1 MMFKQVQ
8 RALFGKQAAAPLG
21 PDVAAEAAA
30 SSQPTAAAAASVR
43 MPAQSELEKSRVA
56 PGFYRPIPEETLV
69 EWDAPARPFR
79 KRKKQFFSTVLIIA
93 ILISL
98 ILFFAGQFLPVAV
111 VVSVVFLVYVTAVIP
126 PHSIHY
132 KLTNYGIYADNEA
145 FSWYSMGRFWF
156 AEQSG
161 QRVMH
166 IELYRFPSRLTFVLI
181 DGQTPREEDLKQVLS
196 EVLLHETPKP
206 TTYEK
211 VAAWLQEKIPLE

>member
-1 MMFKQVQ
+1 MLDKIKT
-8 RALFGKQAAAPLG
+8 ALFGANPAQGLG
-21 PDVAAEAAA
+21 PELPRLEADNA
-30 SSQPTAAAAASVR
+30 VR
-43 MPAQSELEKSRVA
+43 MPQRSELEKSKVA

-69 EWDAPARPFR
+69 EWDAPSRPFR

-126 PHSIHY
+126 PQSLHY
-132 KLTNYGIYADNEA
+132 KLTNYGIYINNEA
-145 FSWYSMGRFWF
+145 FSWYMMGRFWF

-161 QRVMH
+161 QRMMN
-166 IELYRFPSRLTFVLI
+166 IELFNFPGRLSFVLI
-181 DGQTPREEDLKQVLS
+181 DGQTPRETDLKQVLS
-196 EVLLHETPKP
+196 EVLLYEMPKP

-211 VAAWLQEKIPLE
+211 VAAWLQDKIPLL